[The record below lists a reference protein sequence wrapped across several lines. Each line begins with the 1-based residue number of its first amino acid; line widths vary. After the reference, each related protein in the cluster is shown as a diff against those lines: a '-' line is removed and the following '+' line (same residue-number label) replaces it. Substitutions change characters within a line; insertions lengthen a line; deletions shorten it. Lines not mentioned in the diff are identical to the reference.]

1 VLPLLDEV
9 PTAVAPGAMEGV
21 PLLVFVPEHRSD
33 PK

>member
-9 PTAVAPGAMEGV
+9 PTAVAPGAMEEV
-21 PLLVFVPEHRSD
+21 PQLVFAPEHWSD